1 MKDIFSKVDELS
13 RKSFLLHAAYSTLG
27 VSLAPSYLWGAE
39 NTEPQKKP
47 ANKPPCERV
56 IFLYMRGGMSQTDT
70 FDPKKKFPLVV
81 KVNQSKHKALT
92 FFFPINFLN
101 WHNRQRTCPLFGL

>member
-27 VSLAPSYLWGAE
+27 VSLAPSYLLGAE

-47 ANKPPCERV
+47 ANKLPANG
-56 IFLYMRGGMSQTDT
+56 L
-70 FDPKKKFPLVV
+70 
-81 KVNQSKHKALT
+81 
-92 FFFPINFLN
+92 FFCI
-101 WHNRQRTCPLFGL
+101 